1 MRKNAPFDISDNLV
15 EAISEKT
22 HRKKVTASLL
32 NEQKSWKSQKL
43 RRRLAGNGTLHHK
56 GNILRYTSIPCIE
69 LRFGEQ
75 NMVLV
80 CLGFIVEH
88 NFAIR
93 STQPA
98 ASILWFRLVL
108 LLSSRTPALPLPGLI
123 WVFTLIYRLWRYFFF
138 SVLLDSTFRIRYVQ
152 IIQISAI
159 LQDEL
164 NLRKMYSTAQY

>member
-1 MRKNAPFDISDNLV
+1 
-15 EAISEKT
+15 
-22 HRKKVTASLL
+22 
-32 NEQKSWKSQKL
+32 
-43 RRRLAGNGTLHHK
+43 
-56 GNILRYTSIPCIE
+56 
-69 LRFGEQ
+69 
-75 NMVLV
+75 MVLV
-80 CLGFIVEH
+80 CLGFIEL

-123 WVFTLIYRLWRYFFF
+123 WVFTLIYRLRLWRYFFF
-138 SVLLDSTFRIRYVQ
+138 TVLLDSTFRIRYVQ